1 MPRRLSRRAYLCILC
16 LGDSISLHIYSF
28 LVRRLNRR
36 VYLCILVAG
45 DSVAAVLF
53 SVSQLISGVE
63 SSYVSTCFS
72 GQLIKNNLVR
82 ARVNAV

>member
-45 DSVAAVLF
+45 DSVAGHLKKIVGD
-53 SVSQLISGVE
+53 SVADYFYFFTRRSNRR
-63 SSYVSTCFS
+63 CFIFRFAINKW
-72 GQLIKNNLVR
+72 G
-82 ARVNAV
+82 